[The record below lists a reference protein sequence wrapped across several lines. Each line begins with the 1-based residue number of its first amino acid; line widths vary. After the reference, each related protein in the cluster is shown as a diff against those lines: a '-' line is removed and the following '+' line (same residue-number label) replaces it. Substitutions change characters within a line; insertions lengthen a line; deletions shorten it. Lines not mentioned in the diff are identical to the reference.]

1 VKEMK
6 ILDERVLPPIA
17 VAPMAG
23 VTDYPYR
30 QILRSMGAKF
40 IYSEMVSSKG
50 LVYNN
55 NRTVKL
61 LDYNTREDGYINIQL
76 FGEDADFIVEAG
88 KIVEDKYQ
96 PDFIDLNMGCPVP
109 KVVKNGSGS
118 ALMQNPKKV
127 AEIIDKMVKELKTPI
142 TVKIRAGWNQSYL
155 NAVEIAQISEE
166 KGAAAIAVHGRTR
179 EQFYFGDV
187 DYEIIRKVKRA
198 VDIPVIGNGDIID
211 IASAT
216 KMFEYTKCDGI
227 MVGRGLRG
235 NPWLI
240 KRLVKYFGNDI
251 ILPQP
256 KPPAKIDMAIKHLNS
271 AIDYYGEK
279 VAVPK
284 MRQHISWYL
293 KGLKNSTYI
302 KDKINKSK
310 DKETVI
316 ETLKKYKDTL

>member
-1 VKEMK
+1 MK
-6 ILDERVLPPIA
+6 ISDEEVLPPIA

-61 LDYNTREDGYINIQL
+61 LDYNTQEDGYINIQI
-76 FGEDADFIVEAG
+76 FGEDANFIAKAG
-88 KIVEDKYQ
+88 KIIEEKYQ
-96 PDFIDLNMGCPVP
+96 PDFIDINMGCPVV
-109 KVVKNGSGS
+109 KVVKNGAGS
-118 ALMQNPKKV
+118 ALMKEPKKV
-127 AEIIDKMVKELKTPI
+127 AKIIRRIVKELRTPI
-142 TVKIRAGWNQSYL
+142 TVKIRAGWNQSQL

-179 EQFYFGDV
+179 EQFYSGDV
-187 DYEIIRKVKRA
+187 DYKIIRKVKKA

-211 IASAT
+211 IASAK

-240 KRLVKYFGNDI
+240 KRLVKYFSDSI

-256 KPPAKIDMAIKHLNS
+256 KPTAKIDMAIKHLNL
-271 AIDYYGEK
+271 AVDYYGED

-302 KDKINKSK
+302 KNEINKLK

-316 ETLKKYKDTL
+316 ETLKIYKDNF